1 MNSHDLTPQ
10 QLDEL
15 AERIRQMVD
24 YLHHFK
30 ERMEQRKFPRDD
42 EIFELTSRAF
52 DRVHHLRM
60 ALHYRAVNA
69 RRET

>member
-1 MNSHDLTPQ
+1 MNSRDLTPE

-24 YLHHFK
+24 YLHRFK
-30 ERMEQRKFPRDD
+30 ERMEQQKFPRDD
-42 EIFELTSRAF
+42 AIFDLTSRAF

-60 ALHYRAVNA
+60 ALHYLSVDA
-69 RRET
+69 RRQK